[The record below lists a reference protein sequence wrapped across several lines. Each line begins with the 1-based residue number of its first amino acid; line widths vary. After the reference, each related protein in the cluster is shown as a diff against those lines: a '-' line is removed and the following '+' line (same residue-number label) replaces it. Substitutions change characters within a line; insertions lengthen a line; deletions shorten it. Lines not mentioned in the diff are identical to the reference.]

1 MIFGYPNKWNVWLT
15 LFIFLITLMY
25 HCYITYL
32 FFYLFRCRHFSVQ
45 NIVVLCFP
53 SFLSYLAFVSH
64 FFSLLILQLFHHLER
79 PFDDSSN
86 SFSSFYFNFSYFYF
100 QLVFLFLYVFCI
112 LIFNFVILVFISL
125 RSLFIASLV

>member
-1 MIFGYPNKWNVWLT
+1 MKRLIDTFHK
-15 LFIFLITLMY
+15 LFIFLITLMH

-32 FFYLFRCRHFSVQ
+32 YFFFYLFRCRHFSVQ

-64 FFSLLILQLFHHLER
+64 FFSLLTLQLFHHLER

-100 QLVFLFLYVFCI
+100 QLFYIIFFFFNLFSYSYMFFVFLFSTL
-112 LIFNFVILVFISL
+112 S
-125 RSLFIASLV
+125 S